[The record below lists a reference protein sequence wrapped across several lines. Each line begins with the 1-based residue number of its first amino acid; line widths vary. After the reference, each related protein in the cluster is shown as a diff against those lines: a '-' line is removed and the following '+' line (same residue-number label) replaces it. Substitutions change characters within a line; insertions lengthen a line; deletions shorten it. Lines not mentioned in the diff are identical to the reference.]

1 MPGDPC
7 QRAPWFR
14 KPERRAQIQLS
25 VLPSLLLETAKETM
39 TSNLSARSSRGFRL
53 AAAPAVLAAI
63 TLVTCACTTQSG
75 SATPQATV
83 TVTAHPTH
91 VVTAPTS
98 GPHVVTTG
106 TSGQAPASAAP
117 VAAAASG
124 SAAPAAPPPPAPCL
138 TRYLNA
144 SVGISQGTPGSTY
157 VVLVFKNLDNTSC
170 TLYGYPGV
178 AMDDGVPVT
187 PVGLAS
193 VEDPATPR
201 ELVTLG
207 PYGTASALLRIM
219 SVGDYSP
226 AACNPVTTQWL
237 QVIPPNQSVP
247 IYVGYTSQTCAKP
260 VQIHTVDA
268 VRPGTG
274 SSSG

>member
-1 MPGDPC
+1 
-7 QRAPWFR
+7 
-14 KPERRAQIQLS
+14 
-25 VLPSLLLETAKETM
+25 
-39 TSNLSARSSRGFRL
+39 
-53 AAAPAVLAAI
+53 
-63 TLVTCACTTQSG
+63 
-75 SATPQATV
+75 
-83 TVTAHPTH
+83 
-91 VVTAPTS
+91 
-98 GPHVVTTG
+98 
-106 TSGQAPASAAP
+106 
-117 VAAAASG
+117 
-124 SAAPAAPPPPAPCL
+124 
-138 TRYLNA
+138 
-144 SVGISQGTPGSTY
+144 
-157 VVLVFKNLDNTSC
+157 
-170 TLYGYPGV
+170 
-178 AMDDGVPVT
+178 
-187 PVGLAS
+187 

-260 VQIHTVDA
+260 VQILTVDA

>member
-1 MPGDPC
+1 
-7 QRAPWFR
+7 
-14 KPERRAQIQLS
+14 
-25 VLPSLLLETAKETM
+25 M
-39 TSNLSARSSRGFRL
+39 TSKLSARSSRGFRL

-63 TLVTCACTTQSG
+63 TVLTCACTTQSG

-91 VVTAPTS
+91 AGTS
-98 GPHVVTTG
+98 GPHVVTAG
-106 TSGQAPASAAP
+106 TSGPAPASAAR

-144 SVGISQGTPGSTY
+144 SVGVSQGAAGSTY

-219 SVGDYSP
+219 SVGDYPP

-260 VQIHTVDA
+260 VQILTVDA

>member
-1 MPGDPC
+1 M
-7 QRAPWFR
+7 RA
-14 KPERRAQIQLS
+14 
-25 VLPSLLLETAKETM
+25 
-39 TSNLSARSSRGFRL
+39 RL

-63 TLVTCACTTQSG
+63 TLMTCACTTQSGSAAQSG

-83 TVTAHPTH
+83 TVTLHPTH
-91 VVTAPTS
+91 VVTA
-98 GPHVVTTG
+98 G
-106 TSGQAPASAAP
+106 TSGSPPASAAP
-117 VAAAASG
+117 VAAAGSGPAG
-124 SAAPAAPPPPAPCL
+124 SAAPPLPAPCS
-138 TRYLNA
+138 TRYLGANA
-144 SVGISQGTPGSTY
+144 GVSQGAAGSTY
-157 VVLVFKNLDNTSC
+157 VVLVFKNLNNYPC

-178 AMDDGVPVT
+178 ALDTGVPVT

-193 VEDPATPR
+193 AEDPATPR

-219 SVGDYSP
+219 HAGDYPP

-260 VQIHTVDA
+260 VQILTVDA
-268 VRPGTG
+268 VRPGAG
-274 SSSG
+274 SSSAPSPSSPPQYSPAPATSG